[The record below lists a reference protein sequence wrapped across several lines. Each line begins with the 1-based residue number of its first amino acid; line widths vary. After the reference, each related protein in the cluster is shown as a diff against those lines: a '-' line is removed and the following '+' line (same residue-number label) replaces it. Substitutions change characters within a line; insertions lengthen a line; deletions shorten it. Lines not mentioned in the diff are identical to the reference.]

1 MLLCMLEIRVFIKRA
16 AVMSCVRLSKPS
28 KQPPLSCVLSLAF
41 KLLNNS
47 PGLLSAARR
56 SRTREPSG
64 GSALVLKDLAL
75 KNNGKF

>member
-1 MLLCMLEIRVFIKRA
+1 
-16 AVMSCVRLSKPS
+16 MSCVRLSKPS
-28 KQPPLSCVLSLAF
+28 KQPPLSSVLSLVF

-47 PGLLSAARR
+47 PGLHSAAQK

-64 GSALVLKDLAL
+64 GSALVLKDLAF